1 MNNKMDKLEEMD
13 KFLEMHN
20 LLILSQPE
28 IENKNRPIT
37 SNDIESVIKNKQR
50 KKLNKSPGPDDFIYE
65 FYQTLKEEVTSILLR
80 LFQKFAKEG
89 THPNSFM
96 RPASPWCQIRYYK
109 ERKKERK

>member
-20 LLILSQPE
+20 LIRLSQPE

-96 RPASPWCQIRYYK
+96 RPASPWFQIRYYK